1 MINSQFDETTGA
13 LLTPILEANELLLRS
28 PTGKIMSASPYDT
41 LLAKISNENIDPRRK
56 YKNTIMYMAKDPV
69 NPKKI
74 IEEGCPNCSRKLVSY
89 QIIGDEAI
97 AIHGCLCGAT
107 W

>member
-1 MINSQFDETTGA
+1 MNSQFDETTGL

-28 PTGKIMSASPYDT
+28 PTGKIISASDEDT

-74 IEEGCPNCSRKLVSY
+74 IKDGCPECGRKVVSY
-89 QIIGDEAI
+89 QRISEEAI
-97 AIHGCLCGAT
+97 IIHGCLCGAT